1 MADFQEP
8 EVEICASMLDAL
20 NECVQVCT
28 SIYEVGVCI
37 ISNKMHFFLIF
48 LFILGISVVLCL
60 LAKPILTRMG
70 PNEIVSFWLVTLH
83 LKRFYLV
90 LFFWYYNNNLALVSK
105 LWGWIWILNRLL
117 ILFIMDWNISELTVN
132 LMLLCSILWF
142 FLLVNVPF
150 QQ

>member
-60 LAKPILTRMG
+60 LAKPILTKMG
-70 PNEIVSFWLVTLH
+70 PNEILFLTCNITP
-83 LKRFYLV
+83 KEV
-90 LFFWYYNNNLALVSK
+90 LFGV
-105 LWGWIWILNRLL
+105 ILL
-117 ILFIMDWNISELTVN
+117 IL
-132 LMLLCSILWF
+132 
-142 FLLVNVPF
+142 
-150 QQ
+150 